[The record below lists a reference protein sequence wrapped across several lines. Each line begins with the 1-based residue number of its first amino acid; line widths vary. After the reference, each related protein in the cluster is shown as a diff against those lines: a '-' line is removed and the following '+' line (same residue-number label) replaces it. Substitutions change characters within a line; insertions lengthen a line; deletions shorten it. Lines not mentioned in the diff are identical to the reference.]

1 MKQRGIFWS
10 VILLSAL
17 LTLPALAQSSSSY
30 RVEES
35 VFNYGGHPSQ
45 GTAPASVN
53 YRISSGSIGEN
64 MVATSLASASYGID
78 SGFGSA
84 YRPPG
89 VIMDLRFISD
99 DVLQWTAHR
108 AAGSYN
114 LYRDDLSGI
123 GGYGSCFQPG
133 LSSPSASDTEA
144 PLSGAGFFYLAT
156 VRNRLHEEGGKGW
169 DSSGV
174 MRLGTWCP

>member
-1 MKQRGIFWS
+1 MKQRSIFWS

-30 RVEES
+30 RIEES

-45 GTAPASVN
+45 GTAPASGN
-53 YRISSGSIGEN
+53 YRITSGSIGEN
-64 MVATSLASASYGID
+64 LVAASLTSASYGID

-84 YRPPG
+84 FRLPG
-89 VIMDLRFISD
+89 VIIDLRFISG
-99 DVLQWTAHR
+99 DVLQWSPHM

-114 LYRDDLSGI
+114 LYRDDMSSI
-123 GGYGSCFQPG
+123 GGYGSCFQPD

-156 VRNRLHEEGGKGW
+156 VKNRLHEEGGKGS
-169 DSSGV
+169 DSSGAL
-174 MRLGTWCP
+174 REGTWCP